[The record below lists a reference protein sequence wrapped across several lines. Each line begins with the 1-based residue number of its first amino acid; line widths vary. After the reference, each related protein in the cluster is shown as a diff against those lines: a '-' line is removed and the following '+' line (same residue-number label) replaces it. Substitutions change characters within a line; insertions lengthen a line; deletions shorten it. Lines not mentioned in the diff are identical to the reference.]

1 MKVSTLSSPLGT
13 LSVPRY
19 VSPAEIEAPPI
30 SNFLSVS
37 LFFFLLSCAWTA
49 LKVIESHMT
58 KKKIFFIIETFLNDR
73 IGFSG
78 FRIALILKTEI
89 LTQMIED
96 IFRLKY

>member
-1 MKVSTLSSPLGT
+1 
-13 LSVPRY
+13 
-19 VSPAEIEAPPI
+19 
-30 SNFLSVS
+30 
-37 LFFFLLSCAWTA
+37 
-49 LKVIESHMT
+49 MT